1 MVSQK
6 NSVCLKLPQRN
17 NAPKEGDEA
26 PRARGQGL
34 PNMHKGFL
42 ANFSRPR
49 QPLYLQQHPA
59 AQILKANSAPKMK
72 IANVSCV
79 EEHVERHINRDPAV
93 QN

>member
-1 MVSQK
+1 MHQK
-6 NSVCLKLPQRN
+6 KGMRH
-17 NAPKEGDEA
+17 

-49 QPLYLQQHPA
+49 QPLYRQQHPA

-79 EEHVERHINRDPAV
+79 EAHVERHINRDPVV